1 MAISGSLKDVSVAD
15 VMQFIHLGRRTG
27 TLLLTRGA
35 QRAMI
40 GFHGGRLV
48 SAQAPRTPKLGDLLI
63 SSGLIDR
70 STLDDAVRTQDLEP
84 ERRSL
89 GQLLVA
95 SGAIDAEGLRRVI
108 AQQIEQAV
116 SEVMVWDGSFEFAI
130 DDLRPIDDIALYPSD
145 VLPDADLNTQMVLLE
160 AARIFDERNRGRGEP
175 PLDGGTPFSPL
186 QAFQAIAGPAG
197 AGLGAP
203 PPGSP
208 VPPHSAPGGQPSIL
222 EIRRGLPHLAG
233 APPAPGFPG
242 GTAAIVASASG
253 AGQAAWASQAAQ
265 AGSRFDGDSTHPSL
279 GQVVAVAAGS
289 PAAAAVPAAAA
300 SAPATA
306 AIGAA
311 LLLLEQPRPEAA
323 HRRWE
328 MPKHAAERLHLQI
341 VSADAAFAHAL
352 GEALHHEVAGI
363 EVLRLDQAGAVGP
376 GEPPPIVVVDLRQG
390 GVSLEQAAALRRA
403 RPRASIIALVDAAV
417 SVARVYA
424 AGVLTALPPDVEA
437 VAACVENLIESRD
450 DLIRGASPARP
461 AKPEAQSG
469 VARLRRVFGDL
480 RSGLISATVALNLMH
495 IISESVERAVLFLV
509 KREQLMALGA
519 FGADGRGRPLAELT
533 RGIKLST
540 QSDSVFGRSLAAG
553 EVQSVSFEDAG
564 LPEPFRS
571 LVGRSRTGQ
580 VVVFPVLGA
589 QRVISVI
596 YTDNGDR
603 DQPIEDIDILELATA
618 QVGMAFENELL
629 RRQISQHRED

>member
-35 QRAMI
+35 LRAMI

-48 SAQAPRTPKLGDLLI
+48 SAQAPRTPKLGDLLV
-63 SSGLIDR
+63 SSGLLAQAV
-70 STLDDAVRTQDLEP
+70 LDQAIQEQARER

-89 GQLLVA
+89 GQLLLA
-95 SGAIDAEGLRRVI
+95 SGAIDAEGLRQVI
-108 AQQIEQAV
+108 AHQIEQAV
-116 SEVMVWDGSFEFAI
+116 SEVMVWDAGTFEFAI

-175 PLDGGTPFSPL
+175 PRELL
-186 QAFQAIAGPAG
+186 REPAPVP
-197 AGLGAP
+197 GAP
-203 PPGSP
+203 GMAA
-208 VPPHSAPGGQPSIL
+208 APGDPGAPAL
-222 EIRRGLPHLAG
+222 LGLRHGLPLGGPHLA
-233 APPAPGFPG
+233 
-242 GTAAIVASASG
+242 
-253 AGQAAWASQAAQ
+253 AG
-265 AGSRFDGDSTHPSL
+265 
-279 GQVVAVAAGS
+279 
-289 PAAAAVPAAAA
+289 AAAA
-300 SAPATA
+300 SGGGGRLDADATHPALAPALALAGARGSAALTA
-306 AIGAA
+306 GAAGAASAASAAGAAAGSA
-311 LLLLEQPRPEAA
+311 LLLLEPRPETAY
-323 HRRWE
+323 RRWE
-328 MPKHAAERLHLQI
+328 LPKHAAERLHLQV
-341 VSADAAFAHAL
+341 VSADAVFAEQL

-363 EVLRLDQAGAVGP
+363 EGLPIDQAGAAAP
-376 GEPPPIVVVDLRQG
+376 GEPPPIVVVDLRPG

-403 RPRASIIALVDAAV
+403 RPRASIIALVDPAT
-417 SVARVYA
+417 SVAKVYA

-450 DLIRGASPARP
+450 DLIRGTSGRISAAS
-461 AKPEAQSG
+461 AQSG

-509 KREQLMALGA
+509 KREQLVALGA
-519 FGADGRGRPLAELT
+519 FGADSRGQPLAELT
-533 RGIKLST
+533 RGIRLPT
-540 QSDSVFGRSLAAG
+540 QSDSVFSRSLALG
-553 EVQSVSFEDAG
+553 EVQSVSFEEAI

-571 LVGRSRTGQ
+571 QVGRSRTGQ

-629 RRQISQHRED
+629 RRQISQTREG

>member
-1 MAISGSLKDVSVAD
+1 MGISGSLKDVSVAD

-70 STLDDAVRTQDLEP
+70 ATLDDAVRAQDLER

-175 PLDGGTPFSPL
+175 LL
-186 QAFQAIAGPAG
+186 EGPAPFPSMQAWQVIAAASAG
-197 AGLGAP
+197 AVAGLVP
-203 PPGSP
+203 PPSGAAAAAAA
-208 VPPHSAPGGQPSIL
+208 HLAHGGQDEHVGVL
-222 EIRRGLPHLAG
+222 ELRR
-233 APPAPGFPG
+233 
-242 GTAAIVASASG
+242 SG
-253 AGQAAWASQAAQ
+253 AYP
-265 AGSRFDGDSTHPSL
+265 AGLFDGDATHPSL
-279 GQVVAVAAGS
+279 APALALAGADAAGGLAMPGAAGVAAG
-289 PAAAAVPAAAA
+289 ALTAAAAA
-300 SAPATA
+300 SAATATA
-306 AIGAA
+306 AAGEGAGAA
-311 LLLLEQPRPEAA
+311 VLLLEPRPE
-323 HRRWE
+323 HGRRRWE
-328 MPKHAAERLHLQI
+328 LPKHAAERLHLQI
-341 VSADAAFAHAL
+341 VSPDAGFVRSL
-352 GEALHHEVAGI
+352 GEALRHEVAGI
-363 EVLRLDQAGAVGP
+363 ETLRLEQAGAAAP
-376 GEPPPIVVVDLRQG
+376 GEPAPIVAVDLRQG

-403 RPRASIIALVDAAV
+403 RPRASIIALVDAGV
-417 SVARVYA
+417 PVARVYA

-437 VAACVENLIESRD
+437 VAACVENLIESRE
-450 DLIRGASPARP
+450 DLIRGTSDRGPRP
-461 AKPEAQSG
+461 AAQSG

-509 KREQLMALGA
+509 KRDQLMALGA
-519 FGADGRGRPLAELT
+519 FGADGGGRPLAELT
-533 RGIKLST
+533 RGLKMST
-540 QSDSVFGRSLAAG
+540 QIESVFARSLAAG

>member
-63 SSGLIDR
+63 SSGLLDR
-70 STLDDAVRTQDLEP
+70 ANLELAVQTQALER

-89 GQLLVA
+89 GQVLVG
-95 SGAIDAEGLRRVI
+95 SGAIDAEGLRQVI

-116 SEVMVWDGSFEFAI
+116 SEVMVWDAGTFEFAI

-175 PLDGGTPFSPL
+175 PPAEGAPPFPPLSAVAPVSPL
-186 QAFQAIAGPAG
+186 SPGAPVATSPASPGAAAAG
-197 AGLGAP
+197 AGGFAAP
-203 PPGSP
+203 
-208 VPPHSAPGGQPSIL
+208 AAAL
-222 EIRRGLPHLAG
+222 
-233 APPAPGFPG
+233 
-242 GTAAIVASASG
+242 TAA
-253 AGQAAWASQAAQ
+253 
-265 AGSRFDGDSTHPSL
+265 
-279 GQVVAVAAGS
+279 
-289 PAAAAVPAAAA
+289 AAAAVERRRAGLTRSTGAHHAAASVTAPAERYPDGDETHPALGPMLAVAAPAAAGA
-300 SAPATA
+300 HA
-306 AIGAA
+306 AG
-311 LLLLEQPRPEAA
+311 LLLLDPRPETA

-328 MPKHAAERLHLQI
+328 MPKHAAERLHLQL
-341 VSADAAFAHAL
+341 VSGDAVFAEKL

-363 EVLRLDQAGAVGP
+363 EALGIDQAGAAAP

-403 RPRASIIALVDAAV
+403 RPRASIIALVDPGV
-417 SVARVYA
+417 SVAKVYA
-424 AGVLTALPPDVEA
+424 AGVLTALPADVEA

-450 DLIRGASPARP
+450 DLIRGGPGIVPAGS
-461 AKPEAQSG
+461 AQSG

-509 KREQLMALGA
+509 KRDQLVALGA
-519 FGADGRGRPLAELT
+519 FGADNLGRPLAELT

-540 QSDSVFGRSLAAG
+540 QSESVFARSLLLG
-553 EVQSVSFEDAG
+553 EVQSVSFEEAG
-564 LPEPFRS
+564 LPEPFGS

-596 YTDNGDR
+596 YTDNGER

-629 RRQISQHRED
+629 RRQISQNREE

>member
-27 TLLLTRGA
+27 TLLLMRGA
-35 QRAMI
+35 QRAII

-63 SSGLIDR
+63 SSGLLDR
-70 STLDDAVRTQDLEP
+70 AHLDQAVLTQSVER

-89 GQLLVA
+89 GQVLVG
-95 SGAIDAEGLRRVI
+95 SGAIDAEGLRQVI

-116 SEVMVWDGSFEFAI
+116 SEVMLWDAGTFEFAI

-160 AARIFDERNRGRGEP
+160 AARIFDERNRGRGEAPHEASGSFAVLPSKPSKP
-175 PLDGGTPFSPL
+175 PTQSMPAVMPAASAMRSAHSTRVPRSTPSP
-186 QAFQAIAGPAG
+186 PA
-197 AGLGAP
+197 AP
-203 PPGSP
+203 P
-208 VPPHSAPGGQPSIL
+208 GGG
-222 EIRRGLPHLAG
+222 E
-233 APPAPGFPG
+233 
-242 GTAAIVASASG
+242 AAAMG
-253 AGQAAWASQAAQ
+253 DYP
-265 AGSRFDGDSTHPSL
+265 DGDSTHPAL
-279 GQVVAVAAGS
+279 EPALAMAAAGDG
-289 PAAAAVPAAAA
+289 AGGH
-300 SAPATA
+300 SA
-306 AIGAA
+306 GV
-311 LLLLEQPRPEAA
+311 LLLEPRTDAA

-341 VSADAAFAHAL
+341 VSSDAVFAEKL

-363 EVLRLDQAGAVGP
+363 EGLRIDQAGAAAP

-390 GVSLEQAAALRRA
+390 GVSLEQAAVLRRA
-403 RPRASIIALVDAAV
+403 RPRASIIALVDP
-417 SVARVYA
+417 STLVAKVYA

-450 DLIRGASPARP
+450 DLIRGASGRMTPAS
-461 AKPEAQSG
+461 AQSC

-509 KREQLMALGA
+509 KRDQLLALGA
-519 FGADGRGRPLAELT
+519 FGADTRGRPLAELT

-540 QSDSVFGRSLAAG
+540 QAESVFARSVALG

-564 LPEPFRS
+564 LTEPFRS

-596 YTDNGDR
+596 YTDNGER

-629 RRQISQHRED
+629 RRQISQNREE

>member
-27 TLLLTRGA
+27 TLLLMRGSH
-35 QRAMI
+35 RAII

-63 SSGLIDR
+63 SSGLLDR
-70 STLDDAVRTQDLEP
+70 ANLDQAVLTQSLER

-89 GQLLVA
+89 GQVLVG
-95 SGAIDAEGLRRVI
+95 SGAIDAEGLRQVI

-116 SEVMVWDGSFEFAI
+116 SEVMLWDAGTFEFAI

-160 AARIFDERNRGRGEP
+160 AARIFDERNRGRSESPREATGAFAVLP
-175 PLDGGTPFSPL
+175 PKPSKPPTQPM
-186 QAFQAIAGPAG
+186 PA
-197 AGLGAP
+197 
-203 PPGSP
+203 
-208 VPPHSAPGGQPSIL
+208 VM
-222 EIRRGLPHLAG
+222 
-233 APPAPGFPG
+233 PAMPDYP
-242 GTAAIVASASG
+242 
-253 AGQAAWASQAAQ
+253 
-265 AGSRFDGDSTHPSL
+265 DGDSTHPAL
-279 GQVVAVAAGS
+279 EPVLAM
-289 PAAAAVPAAAA
+289 AAAAAGAGGHPA
-300 SAPATA
+300 
-306 AIGAA
+306 GV
-311 LLLLEQPRPEAA
+311 LLLEPRPDAA

-341 VSADAAFAHAL
+341 VSPDAVFAEKL

-363 EVLRLDQAGAVGP
+363 EGLRIEQAGAAAP

-390 GVSLEQAAALRRA
+390 GVSLEQAAVLRRA
-403 RPRASIIALVDAAV
+403 RPRASIIALVDPAT

-450 DLIRGASPARP
+450 DLIRGGSSRMTAAS
-461 AKPEAQSG
+461 AQSG

-509 KREQLMALGA
+509 KRDQLLALGA
-519 FGADGRGRPLAELT
+519 FGADTRGRPLAELT

-540 QSDSVFGRSLAAG
+540 QAESVFSRSLTLG

-564 LPEPFRS
+564 LTEPFRS

-596 YTDNGDR
+596 YTDNGER

-629 RRQISQHRED
+629 RRQISQNREE